1 MLTMVTGLIGIAML
15 VAFLGILVWWIRA
28 LPLAIIVGAVVLL
41 MFYDFVRTLRSGE
54 NGAGR

>member
-1 MLTMVTGLIGIAML
+1 MLTLVTGLIGIAML
-15 VAFLGILVWWIRA
+15 MVFLGILVWWIRA

-41 MFYDFVRTLRSGE
+41 MLYDFVRTLRSGD

>member
-1 MLTMVTGLIGIAML
+1 MLTLVTGLIGIAML
-15 VAFLGILVWWIRA
+15 VVFLGILVWWIKA

-41 MFYDFVRTLRSGE
+41 MLYDFVWTVRSGD